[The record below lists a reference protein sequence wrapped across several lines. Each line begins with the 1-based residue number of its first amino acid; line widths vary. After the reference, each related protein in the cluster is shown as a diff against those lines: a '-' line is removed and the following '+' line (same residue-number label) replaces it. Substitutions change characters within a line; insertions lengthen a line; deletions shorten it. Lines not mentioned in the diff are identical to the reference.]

1 MNLNKQLLDRLI
13 CSKYIF
19 HKGVDILERGG
30 PFSSGLGVLHFQDA
44 AEMVLR
50 IIAEHLHCSLKE
62 NAAFNQIIDSI
73 DSLGAHKITH
83 RSALN
88 QLNKARINFK
98 HFGLEPKHED
108 VIKFRRD
115 LEGFFPNVFKLF
127 LDVDFHL
134 ISLANLIE
142 HRRTENFLNKAE
154 KLIQDRNYRDS
165 ICSSAIAFAI
175 FNSHYNKEPENY
187 GRDPFRRIKDTDL
200 QRWVEGIEEL
210 VLDQQAQLNLI
221 MNGINLANYR
231 RFQRCVPVVQLSVAG
246 TYSVFY
252 LWDRGQMEPSLENAL
267 FCYNFVIDAILLMKA
282 NKLPS
287 RYPGQKPVR
296 KFEVIKEGPIIVWPG
311 DDQEIIRSTEIG
323 EILYAR
329 HERSDRADHI
339 AIILDGDDAFVESAC
354 VTVVN

>member
-19 HKGVDILERGG
+19 SKGVNVLDRGG
-30 PFSSGLGVLHFQDA
+30 PFSSGLAILHFQDA
-44 AEMVLR
+44 VEMVLR

-73 DSLGAHKITH
+73 DSLGSEKIIH

-115 LEGFFPNVFKLF
+115 LEGFFPNVLKSF
-127 LDVDFHL
+127 LDVDFYL
-134 ISLANLIE
+134 ISLTNLID

-154 KLIQDRNYRDS
+154 KLIQDMNYRES

-175 FNSHYNKEPENY
+175 FNSHYNKEPEKY
-187 GRDPFRRIKDTDL
+187 RRDPFRRVEDTDL
-200 QRWVEGIEEL
+200 KKWVEGIEEL
-210 VLDQQAQLNLI
+210 VLGQQAQLNLI
-221 MNGINLANYR
+221 MNGINLADYR
-231 RFQRCVPVVQLSVAG
+231 RFQRCVPIVHLTMAG
-246 TYSVFY
+246 TYRVVY
-252 LWDRGQMEPSLENAL
+252 LGGRGQLEPSLETAL
-267 FCYNFVIDAILLMKA
+267 FCFNFVIDAILIMKA

-287 RYPGQKPVR
+287 KYPDQEPVR
-296 KFEVIKEGPIIVWPG
+296 KFKVIKESPIIVWPG
-311 DDQEIIRSTEIG
+311 NDQEIIRFTEIG

-329 HERSDRADHI
+329 HERSDKAGYI
-339 AIILDGDDAFVESAC
+339 TIILDGDDAFVESTC
-354 VTVVN
+354 VTVAK